1 VIRFKR
7 IRWKNFLSTGNIFTD
22 IQLDKSDTTLVIG
35 ENGAGKSTLL
45 DALTFVL
52 FNKPYRSVNLPQ
64 LVSSVNEKDCV
75 VEVEFSNGNSDYKVV
90 RGQSP
95 KVFEIWCDNKMVDQD
110 AKARDYQRMLEES
123 ILGMNYRSF
132 CQVVI
137 LGSANYVPFMRLPA
151 AERRAVVE
159 SILDIGIFSTMNA
172 TLKERISAN
181 KEEMR
186 HAESAVAV
194 ARERVSLLRRMV
206 EDDRKRQRHDDAWK
220 AEQVAAAE
228 KAISDARVAVSDATS
243 RISTLM
249 DSIADQDAVKRSSD
263 QYGTLKVQMGKRI
276 ATLRKQ
282 IAFYEDNDTCPTCTQ
297 RIDDAFKAGMVD
309 RGRGRI
315 GEMEKAV
322 GEIEGQVSL
331 ADERIGQIAAV
342 LAEVRT
348 LNALIV
354 SRNNEIAAADNNIRL
369 IGNMGNAA
377 VQDRTDEL
385 DGAVRAE
392 EEALDGKRELV
403 EEQHYLSLAAT
414 LLKDGGIKSRII
426 RNYIPVINDTIN
438 AYLSKMNFFV
448 DFRLDE
454 EFTETIKSRHRDEF
468 TYASFSEGEKRK
480 IDLALL
486 FAWRRIASLKNSIT
500 TNLLILDE
508 ILDGSLD
515 DQATDSF
522 LDIVNSLD
530 KDTNTFVIS
539 HKSREVLQDKF
550 DRTLQFVKRGNFSRM
565 SV

>member
-7 IRWKNFLSTGNIFTD
+7 IRWKNFLSTGNLFTE

-64 LVSSVNEKDCV
+64 LVSSVNERECV
-75 VEVEFSNGNSDYKVV
+75 VEVEFSDGSSEYRIV

-95 KVFEIWCDNKMVDQD
+95 KVFEVWCDGKLMDQD
-110 AKARDYQRMLEES
+110 AKARDYQKMLEES

-159 SILDIGIFSTMNA
+159 SILDIGIFGVMNA
-172 TLKERISAN
+172 TLKERISEN
-181 KEEMR
+181 KEEVR

-194 ARERVSLLRRMV
+194 TRERVALLRRMV
-206 EDDRKRQRHDDAWK
+206 EDDRKRQRHDEAW
-220 AEQVAAAE
+220 ESDQVAAFE
-228 KAISDARVAVSDATS
+228 KTISEAKVAVADATAE
-243 RISTLM
+243 ISTLM
-249 DSIADQDAVKRSSD
+249 DSIADRDSVGKAAE
-263 QYGTLKVQMGKRI
+263 QYASLKTQMAKRI

-282 IAFYEDNDTCPTCTQ
+282 IAFYEGNDTCPTCTQ
-297 RIDDAFKAGMVD
+297 RIDDAFKSGMVD
-309 RGRGRI
+309 KGNARV

-322 GEIEGQVSL
+322 VEIEGQVAL
-331 ADERIGQIAAV
+331 ADERTVQIAAV
-342 LAEVRT
+342 IAKVRT
-348 LNALIV
+348 LNAVIV
-354 SRNNEIAAADNNIRL
+354 SKNNEIASAENNMKLVR
-369 IGNMGNAA
+369 NRRDVA
-377 VQDRTDEL
+377 VQDKTSEL
-385 DGAVRAE
+385 DEAMRGE
-392 EEALDGKRELV
+392 EDALDGKRELV
-403 EEQHYLSLAAT
+403 EEAHYLSLAST

-426 RNYIPVINDTIN
+426 RNYIPVINETIN
-438 AYLSKMNFFV
+438 KYLTQMNFFV

-454 EFTETIKSRHRDEF
+454 EFTETIRSRHRDEF

-500 TNLLILDE
+500 TNILILDE

-522 LDIVNSLD
+522 LNIVNSLD

-539 HKSREVLQDKF
+539 HKPKEVLQDKF

-565 SV
+565 MS